1 MSQNNN
7 PFAQMFSQ
15 NDFMKT
21 FQNYQPA
28 AFDIKSLMELQ
39 RKNLQ
44 AFTEAQQVTVE
55 SIQAIAQRQG
65 EILTQMLEENS
76 SIAKEMMG
84 EGSPEDKAAKNAD
97 LAKSMYEKSIKNMR
111 EISDMLNK
119 SSLVASDII
128 NKRVSDNMSEIK
140 TALKTKKAA

>member
-1 MSQNNN
+1 MSQNAN

-21 FQNYQPA
+21 FQNYQATP
-28 AFDIKSLMELQ
+28 FDIKTLMELQ

-44 AFTEAQQVTVE
+44 ALTEAQQVTVE
-55 SIQAIAQRQG
+55 SIQAIAQRQS
-65 EILTQMLEENS
+65 EILSQMMEENS
-76 SIAKEMMG
+76 SLAKELLG

-97 LAKSMYEKSIKNMR
+97 IAKTMYEKSIKNIR

-128 NKRVSDNMSEIK
+128 NKRVTDNMSEIK
-140 TALKTKKAA
+140 SVLKTKKAA